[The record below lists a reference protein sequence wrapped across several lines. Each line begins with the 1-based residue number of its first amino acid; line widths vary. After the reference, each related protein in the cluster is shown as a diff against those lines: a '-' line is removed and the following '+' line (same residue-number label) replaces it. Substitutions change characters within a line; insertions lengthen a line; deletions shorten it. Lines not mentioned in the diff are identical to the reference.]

1 MTLRL
6 YNTCTRKKEEFKP
19 ITEGKVGIY
28 VCGVTVYDSCHVG
41 HARSAL
47 VFDVITR
54 YLKYRGYEVTFVKNF
69 TDVDDKIIDKAK
81 TTGLPFS
88 EVAERYIREHNEDMD
103 ALGVERPSVAPR
115 ATDHIAGM
123 IRLIQALFEKGLAY
137 QAGGDVYYAVE
148 KFPSYGKLSGRSLDD
163 MMAGARVD
171 VNEKKNNPLDFAL
184 WKASREGEPWWDSPW
199 GKGRPGWHIECSVM
213 SREFLGETFDIHGG
227 GEDLV
232 FPHHENEIA
241 QSEGASGKPLANYW
255 IHNGF
260 VRINSEKMSK
270 SLGNT
275 CTIKDMLGSCR
286 PEALRLF
293 MLQSHYRSPVDYTDS
308 SLAEAKLGLDRLYST
323 MKGIKE
329 ILAKKTDFPGATPDN
344 LPARHRAALDRIEV
358 FPVRFAEAMDDDFN
372 TARALGYLFDA
383 VRVTNTYLAEERAA
397 VSQATLFVLNRAKK
411 HFEETGRALG
421 LLGRDPDDYFLEA
434 RDREASVRGLAVEE
448 IERLIEERKQARAA
462 KDWARAD
469 EIRRTLA
476 EKNIILQDA
485 GSTTI
490 WKIE

>member
-19 ITEGKVGIY
+19 IQEGKVGIY

-41 HARSAL
+41 HARSAV

-54 YLKYRGYEVTFVKNF
+54 YLRHRGYEVTFVKNF

-81 TTGLPFS
+81 ASGLPFS
-88 EVAERYIREHNEDMD
+88 EIAERYIREHNEDMD
-103 ALGVERPSVAPR
+103 ALGVERPTVTPR
-115 ATDHIAGM
+115 ATDHIGGM
-123 IRLIQALFEKGLAY
+123 IKLIQELFGKGLAY
-137 QAGGDVYYAVE
+137 QADGDVYYAVE
-148 KFPSYGKLSGRSLDD
+148 KFPSYGKLSGRGLDD

-171 VNEKKNNPLDFAL
+171 VNEKKKNPLDFAL
-184 WKASREGEPWWDSPW
+184 WKASKEGEPWWESPW

-213 SREFLGETFDIHGG
+213 SREYLGETFDIHGG

-241 QSEGASGKPLANYW
+241 QSEGASGKPLAHYW

-270 SLGNT
+270 SLGNV
-275 CTIKDMLGSCR
+275 CTIKDMLGGCH

-293 MLQSHYRSPVDYTDS
+293 MLQSHYRSPVDYADD

-323 MKGIKE
+323 MKGIKDT
-329 ILAKKTDFPGATPDN
+329 LAGETKSSSVSVDD
-344 LPARHRAALDRIEV
+344 LPVRHREVLDRIDTY
-358 FPVRFAEAMDDDFN
+358 PDRFAEAMDDDFN
-372 TARALGYLFDA
+372 TARAMGYLFDA
-383 VRVTNTYLAEERAA
+383 VRIVNAYLAEERSA
-397 VSQATLFVLNRAKK
+397 VSSATLFVLHRARK
-411 HFEETGRALG
+411 HLEDTGRVLG
-421 LLGRDPDDYFLEA
+421 LLGRDPDEYFLCA
-434 RDREASVRGLAVEE
+434 RDSEASKRGLAAGE
-448 IERLIEERKQARAA
+448 IERLIEERQEARAA
-462 KDWARAD
+462 KNWARAD

-476 EKNIILQDA
+476 EKNVILQDTGA
-485 GSTTI
+485 TTT